1 MDAQPPVRLS
11 VVIALRDRA
20 GFRLENCLRALRWQT
35 LASEAFEIVLSD
47 FGSDPTSR
55 AEVVR
60 LAEQHRA
67 RVVYTETRERW
78 NKSRALNI
86 GVRAALGHYV
96 LCTDA
101 DMIFAPNFLET
112 LLDVQAQGGDRAF
125 VLCQSRDL
133 PEGLAE
139 RLWTVD
145 DLPSLVGQSQYRARQ
160 GTGACQMA
168 TRAFFE
174 RVRGYDEG
182 YKGWGQE
189 DTDMTFRAARAG
201 LTHRW
206 VEGSTAMMHQ
216 WHPSN
221 RHRWPIQKALNDLR
235 YHLTKRRITKNRRSW
250 GLAP

>member
-1 MDAQPPVRLS
+1 VNVQHTIQLS
-11 VVIALRDRA
+11 VIIALRDRS
-20 GFRLENCLRALRWQT
+20 GVRLDNCLRALRWQDVDD
-35 LASEAFEIVLSD
+35 SDVEILLSD
-47 FGSDPTSR
+47 FGSTPAHR
-55 AEVVR
+55 AESLR
-60 LAEQHRA
+60 LAKQHDA
-67 RVVYTETRERW
+67 RVIATDTDERW
-78 NKSRALNI
+78 NKSRALNVGI
-86 GVRAALGHYV
+86 RASRGHYV

-101 DMIFAPNFLET
+101 DMIFAPNFLST
-112 LLDVQAQGGDRAF
+112 LLAAQHTEGDQAF

-133 PEGLAE
+133 PEALTETPWALQDMPTLIA
-139 RLWTVD
+139 R
-145 DLPSLVGQSQYRARQ
+145 SHYRERQ

-206 VEGSTAMMHQ
+206 VEDTTAMMHQ

-221 RHRWPIQKALNDLR
+221 RGRWPVQKALNDLR
-235 YHLTKRRITKNRRSW
+235 YHLTKRRVTKNPRSW